1 MAHKIKHQLF
11 FPHPPKAVWEYLTN
25 AELMALWLMKSDFKP
40 IVGHEFTFR
49 TNPGTTLDFD
59 GIVYCKVL
67 EIEPYN
73 KLSYSWKL
81 GPGDGTINVDSVV
94 KWELRPTDKG
104 TELLLDHGDF
114 AVMNNIGIF
123 NAMTTGWVKNMD
135 KMAEHLNTAHHGNSN
150 A

>member
-1 MAHKIKHQLF
+1 MAARIKHQLF
-11 FPHPPKAVWEYLTN
+11 FRHPPSAVWEYLTN
-25 AELMALWLMKSDFKP
+25 AELMELWLMKNDFKP
-40 IVGHEFTFR
+40 VAGHEFTFR
-49 TNPGTTLDFD
+49 IGPKPSLDFD

-67 EIEPYN
+67 EIVPYK

-94 KWELRPTDKG
+94 RWELQPKDNG

-114 AVMNNIGIF
+114 VVMKNLALF
-123 NAMTTGWVKNMD
+123 NGMQTGWLKNMQ
-135 KMAEHLNTAHHGNSN
+135 KIAENLDAKDHGTTN

>member
-1 MAHKIKHQLF
+1 MATSIKHQLF
-11 FPHPPKAVWEYLTN
+11 FPHPPSSVWDYLTN
-25 AELMALWLMKSDFKP
+25 AELMALWLMKTDFQP

-49 TNPGTTLDFD
+49 TNPAPSLDFD

-67 EIEPYN
+67 EVVPFK

-81 GPGDGTINVDSVV
+81 GPGDGTISIDSTV
-94 KWELRPTDKG
+94 KWELHPTDKG

-114 AVMNNIGIF
+114 GTKNISLF
-123 NAMTTGWVKNMD
+123 NAMNEGWLKNMH
-135 KMAEHLNTAHHGNSN
+135 KIANRLNEANHGTTN

>member
-1 MAHKIKHQLF
+1 MATSIKHQLF
-11 FPHPPKAVWEYLTN
+11 FPHPPRAVWEYLTN
-25 AELMALWLMKSDFKP
+25 AELMELWLMKSDFQPVK
-40 IVGHEFTFR
+40 GHEFTFR
-49 TNPGTTLDFD
+49 INPVPSLDFD

-67 EIEPYN
+67 EILPFE

-94 KWELRPTDKG
+94 RWELQPKNKG

-114 AVMNNIGIF
+114 AILENIGIF
-123 NAMTTGWVKNMD
+123 NAMNVGWLENMH
-135 KMAEHLNTAHHGNSN
+135 KIAKQLNAADHGNTN